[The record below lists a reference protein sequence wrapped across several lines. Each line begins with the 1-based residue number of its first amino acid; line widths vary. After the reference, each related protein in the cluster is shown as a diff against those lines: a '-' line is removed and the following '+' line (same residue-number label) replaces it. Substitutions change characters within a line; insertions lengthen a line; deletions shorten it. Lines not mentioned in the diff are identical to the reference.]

1 MPDPPQATAWLTVTL
16 KPWGGRLAIR
26 KGKHPV
32 AEPSERRTIA
42 GPYPP
47 LISTLTAP
55 DAPGRRGH
63 GSRRFEQSFEPH
75 TARVTMSA
83 VSFFTW
89 TLAGS
94 LEIAHPARATLAVAA
109 STSKATPRADEA
121 TARVTV
127 SIVPGEHPSGA
138 VTEPARG
145 IVSLL
150 LGGRVS
156 TAGGCREGVVPG
168 KTPRASARGLVE
180 PPKRIELLTYSLRVN
195 RSTD

>member
-1 MPDPPQATAWLTVTL
+1 VGNFSEQNWVLSDERHHCDRCDAAGALSPTASQPAIAHRDGSGQSFPLAIATPPDRPQATAWLTVTL

-26 KGKHPV
+26 KGKHPI

-55 DAPGRRGH
+55 DAPGRRCH
-63 GSRRFEQSFEPH
+63 GSRCFEQSFEPH

-94 LEIAHPARATLAVAA
+94 LEVAHPARATLAAA
-109 STSKATPRADEA
+109 ATTSKATPRADDERRGCIVT
-121 TARVTV
+121 TASRRDRRDELRG
-127 SIVPGEHPSGA
+127 SRGA
-138 VTEPARG
+138 
-145 IVSLL
+145 S
-150 LGGRVS
+150 
-156 TAGGCREGVVPG
+156 
-168 KTPRASARGLVE
+168 
-180 PPKRIELLTYSLRVN
+180 
-195 RSTD
+195 